1 MNETIKNIIERRS
14 IRNFNQK
21 KIKREDLELIVE
33 CAIHS
38 PSARGLDTYRF
49 IVINNDEMIDEL
61 IKIMRKLLN
70 DDNYTMYHPKALI
83 IPTNKK
89 DNPYAIEDNACALEN
104 IFIAAKSLD
113 IGSVWINQL
122 RNYNDTQ
129 ELRDYLS
136 KFNVDD
142 TMMVTGIAALG
153 YTDEKPKAKNRL
165 GQYQIFE

>member
-49 IVINNDEMIDEL
+49 IVIKNDEMIDEL
-61 IKIMRKLLN
+61 IIIMRKLLN

-122 RNYNDTQ
+122 RHYNDTQ